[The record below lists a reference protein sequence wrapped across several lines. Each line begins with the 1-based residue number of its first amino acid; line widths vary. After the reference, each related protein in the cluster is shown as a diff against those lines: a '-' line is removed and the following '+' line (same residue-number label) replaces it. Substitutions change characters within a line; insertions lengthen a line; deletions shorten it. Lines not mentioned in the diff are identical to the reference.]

1 METIFKLKQFMFSF
15 FHVVDKSFQE
25 DLSIALPQF
34 MVLIAINNNPK
45 GTQAVLAEFRK
56 ITPAGISKQIN
67 ILIKKKLITK
77 KNNKDDKREH
87 SIILTSK
94 GKKMYE
100 DGMKIFRK
108 HQKNI
113 FKDISKESV
122 KKMNSTLDKMIL
134 KVNEGFIK
142 SYK

>member
-25 DLSIALPQF
+25 DLSITLPQF

-67 ILIKKKLITK
+67 ILIKKKLIAR

-87 SIILTSK
+87 SIILTPK
-94 GKKMYE
+94 GKKIYE
-100 DGMKIFRK
+100 EGMKIFRK
-108 HQKNI
+108 HQENI